1 MSECLCCAKPLKNN
15 DVNGWH
21 ESCIKR
27 FFGVKT
33 MPVINLDK
41 NVLESIAEKN
51 VHQGFTVP
59 GVQKKISLH
68 LSVEGKDNRLT
79 LVDYPTGYI
88 LKPQVEEYDSLPEL
102 EWVSMRMASA
112 IGISTVPNALVKLGE
127 EYAYI
132 CKRIDR
138 VFEKT
143 GVKKLAMEDFCQLDF
158 RTTADKYRGSYER
171 CAKIIQ
177 KYSSRSGFDLSELF
191 MRVLFS
197 YLIGNSDMHLKNLSM
212 IERDVSS
219 GVYVLSP
226 AYDLLAVQ
234 VVLTEDEEEF
244 ALTLNEKKKNVTKN
258 DFYVFGEH
266 CGLGR
271 IACQKMMKKV
281 VSYED
286 MFVQMI
292 ENSVLKK
299 ELQEK
304 FINLLKQRTALLS

>member
-33 MPVINLDK
+33 IPVINLDK
-41 NVLESIAEKN
+41 NVLESIAENN

-59 GVQKKISLH
+59 GVQKKLSLH
-68 LSVEGKDNRLT
+68 LSVEGNDNRLT

-177 KYSSRSGFDLSELF
+177 KHSSRSGFDLSELF

-212 IERDVSS
+212 IEREVSS

-244 ALTLNEKKKNVTKN
+244 ALTLNEK
-258 DFYVFGEH
+258 
-266 CGLGR
+266 R
-271 IACQKMMKKV
+271 RM
-281 VSYED
+281 
-286 MFVQMI
+286 
-292 ENSVLKK
+292 
-299 ELQEK
+299 
-304 FINLLKQRTALLS
+304 